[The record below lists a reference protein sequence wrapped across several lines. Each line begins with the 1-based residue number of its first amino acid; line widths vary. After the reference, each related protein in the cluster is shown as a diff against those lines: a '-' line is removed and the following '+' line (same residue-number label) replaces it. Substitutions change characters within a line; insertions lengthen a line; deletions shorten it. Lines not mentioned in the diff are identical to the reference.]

1 MKLLFFDTSVDRGVV
16 ALFEEGRVH
25 RAVVPAGPLFDLTS
39 IFKELL
45 QTTGLSIKDL
55 NCVAVGIGPG
65 SYTGMRKSASVA
77 SALSYATGLPL
88 IGLSSLE
95 GYIPQSDG
103 PFASLMDAKRGKVFF
118 QLGEKVLGQIR
129 YEGEPRLLTVSQV
142 KEYLTQDCVLVSPH
156 QEALE
161 PLFGGNK
168 WECGDM
174 DLDWVAKNCQ
184 ERYQKGD
191 FVKEWPLKLLY
202 LQEPFI
208 S

>member
-1 MKLLFFDTSVDRGVV
+1 MNLLFFDTSVDQGFV
-16 ALFEEGRVH
+16 ALFEEGRIH

-39 IFKELL
+39 IFKDLL
-45 QTTGLSIKDL
+45 QSTGLSIKDL
-55 NCVAVGIGPG
+55 NCIAVGIGPG

-77 SALSYATGLPL
+77 CALSYATGLPL

-95 GYIPQSDG
+95 GYVPQADG

-118 QLGEKVLGQIR
+118 QLGEKVLGHIK
-129 YEGEPRLLTVSQV
+129 YDGEPRLLTVSQV
-142 KEYLTQDCVLVSPH
+142 KEYVGQDYRLVSPH
-156 QEALE
+156 REVLE
-161 PLFGGNK
+161 PLFETNK

-174 DLDWVAKNCQ
+174 DLDWVAKNCRK
-184 ERYQKGD
+184 RYLKGD

-202 LQEPFI
+202 LQEPYI